1 MRFVASLIALLAF
14 GAAMPAGAQA
24 PKLGQLEI
32 KAYQAIPKTK
42 TAVQLTT
49 DTALSRNLRRQVM
62 VRLARRGN
70 EVGFSG
76 GNVMRLEISYFDL
89 TFNFLYQLGDPAIG
103 VARNYISTNIV
114 KGNPFGNQGA
124 YVNPEVD
131 KLFAEAAIAS
141 TDAAR
146 QELYTKVQKILVE
159 DVPVLWLL
167 EMDFPTIYR
176 CNVKN
181 LVTTG
186 IGVNDG
192 FRDAW
197 KE

>member
-1 MRFVASLIALLAF
+1 M
-14 GAAMPAGAQA
+14 
-24 PKLGQLEI
+24 
-32 KAYQAIPKTK
+32 AIRQTL
-42 TAVQLTT
+42 TEVVINDTFETT
-49 DTALSRNLRRQVM
+49 DVPGWTQKASN
-62 VRLARRGN
+62 GD
-70 EVGFSG
+70 
-76 GNVMRLEISYFDL
+76 FDL
-89 TFNFLYQLGDPAIG
+89 TFNYLYQLGDPATG

-124 YVNPEVD
+124 YQNPEVD
-131 KLFAEAAIAS
+131 KLFAEGAA
-141 TDAAR
+141 AATEAER
-146 QELYTKVQKILVE
+146 QAAYTKVQKLLAE
-159 DVPVLWLL
+159 ELPVLWQL

-181 LVTTG
+181 LVTTA